1 MHDPEST
8 GEEIIFALS
17 SSPPPA
23 RVMILRLD
31 GQGSIGLLNRC
42 LSSGSLIEPRTPAR
56 VQIRWGQSDFPI
68 PAVAVSWAKG
78 NSWTGN
84 EGVELFLPGGQP
96 ILEGVLGRFA
106 DEGARAATPGE
117 FTRRAFL
124 NGKIDLSRAESVA
137 TVIEAED
144 RTALAAARRV
154 LSGELA
160 QNIDALSRQLIDIIA
175 LLEAGLDFS
184 EQEVES
190 PSGEVLEQLLQPAED
205 ALDSLLDRR
214 RWPRSG
220 PGVPR
225 VLLWGWPN
233 AGKSS
238 LLNILVG
245 EDLAITSVEAGTT
258 TDVVRGLLDNG
269 DQALEILDL
278 PGDREPGGEI
288 ERLALKRA
296 RDLIC
301 GDDAILWVVDG
312 RRSVDSI
319 KAEYQQL
326 PEDIKDRCLKVLT
339 HLDQRTH
346 LHEEFGEA
354 FWVSSSDGEGV
365 NSLRSELF
373 KTVQLD
379 PGEIHSAALRFTRRQ
394 WHLLERCKESLQRAR
409 RGAMAGP
416 ELLVADLREAQ
427 QWLSE
432 ISGEATPEEVLD
444 RIFAKFCLGK

>member
-42 LSSGSLIEPRTPAR
+42 LSSGSLIEPRTPVR

-78 NSWTGN
+78 KSWTGN

-106 DEGARAATPGE
+106 GEGARAATPGE

-175 LLEAGLDFS
+175 LLEAGLDFFGTGS
-184 EQEVES
+184 RI
-190 PSGEVLEQLLQPAED
+190 PF
-205 ALDSLLDRR
+205 
-214 RWPRSG
+214 
-220 PGVPR
+220 
-225 VLLWGWPN
+225 WGST
-233 AGKSS
+233 G
-238 LLNILVG
+238 
-245 EDLAITSVEAGTT
+245 
-258 TDVVRGLLDNG
+258 
-269 DQALEILDL
+269 
-278 PGDREPGGEI
+278 
-288 ERLALKRA
+288 
-296 RDLIC
+296 
-301 GDDAILWVVDG
+301 
-312 RRSVDSI
+312 
-319 KAEYQQL
+319 
-326 PEDIKDRCLKVLT
+326 
-339 HLDQRTH
+339 
-346 LHEEFGEA
+346 
-354 FWVSSSDGEGV
+354 
-365 NSLRSELF
+365 
-373 KTVQLD
+373 
-379 PGEIHSAALRFTRRQ
+379 
-394 WHLLERCKESLQRAR
+394 
-409 RGAMAGP
+409 
-416 ELLVADLREAQ
+416 
-427 QWLSE
+427 
-432 ISGEATPEEVLD
+432 ATPAACRRCPRLSV
-444 RIFAKFCLGK
+444 GKKKMASIGPWGP

>member
-1 MHDPEST
+1 M
-8 GEEIIFALS
+8 
-17 SSPPPA
+17 
-23 RVMILRLD
+23 R
-31 GQGSIGLLNRC
+31 
-42 LSSGSLIEPRTPAR
+42 
-56 VQIRWGQSDFPI
+56 
-68 PAVAVSWAKG
+68 
-78 NSWTGN
+78 
-84 EGVELFLPGGQP
+84 GVELFLPGGQP

-190 PSGEVLEQLLQPAED
+190 PSGEALEQLLQPAED
-205 ALDSLLDRR
+205 ALDALLERR

-312 RRSVDSI
+312 RPI
-319 KAEYQQL
+319 
-326 PEDIKDRCLKVLT
+326 CGF
-339 HLDQRTH
+339 DQ
-346 LHEEFGEA
+346 G
-354 FWVSSSDGEGV
+354 
-365 NSLRSELF
+365 
-373 KTVQLD
+373 
-379 PGEIHSAALRFTRRQ
+379 
-394 WHLLERCKESLQRAR
+394 
-409 RGAMAGP
+409 
-416 ELLVADLREAQ
+416 
-427 QWLSE
+427 
-432 ISGEATPEEVLD
+432 
-444 RIFAKFCLGK
+444 